1 MTAIE
6 RALLSRL
13 DRAAYLGRELAD
25 KVCASQ
31 LPRRLRIEPIV
42 MRWSAVTMSGNAM
55 RGLMARMILTLSVQ
69 LANSWLKRWIEANS
83 PAKDVAADP
92 SRKRS

>member
-1 MTAIE
+1 LRDDLLQVYMTAIE

-13 DRAAYLGRELAD
+13 DHAAYLGRELAD

-42 MRWSAVTMSGNAM
+42 MGGRQSLCQGTPCVG
-55 RGLMARMILTLSVQ
+55 
-69 LANSWLKRWIEANS
+69 
-83 PAKDVAADP
+83 
-92 SRKRS
+92 